1 MKTIAISPLLFA
13 FTCSLLSCT
22 QNTTEKILEIT
33 PVVKVTRPEEAFP
46 LQQGPLKTGMLNG
59 EKITYS
65 LINGQAVFQSD
76 ILVSPDS
83 INDSMD
89 FHTQAIKGTG
99 RKKLYSRWPNKTV
112 YYTIDPELPNK
123 ARVYNAIAHWEANTS
138 IRFMLRT
145 TQRGY
150 VLFRL
155 GPGCSSNIGYAGG
168 LQYINL
174 ANICSTGNT
183 IHEIG
188 HTVGLWHEHT
198 RTDRDNYITIN
209 AGNITNGY
217 ETDFQTYEQR
227 GMDGF
232 NYAGGLD
239 FGSIM
244 LYGSFDFSRNGLP
257 TITKK
262 DGSTFIGQRQSLS
275 ATDIATVQSMYP

>member
-1 MKTIAISPLLFA
+1 MKISPIVNVA
-13 FTCSLLSCT
+13 
-22 QNTTEKILEIT
+22 Q
-33 PVVKVTRPEEAFP
+33 PEEAFP
-46 LQQGPLKTGMLNG
+46 NQGGTRQTGMLNG

-65 LINGQAVFQSD
+65 LINGQAVFQRD

-83 INDSMD
+83 INDSAD
-89 FHTQAIKGTG
+89 VHTQAIRGTG
-99 RKKLYSRWPNKTV
+99 RTKLSSRWPNKTV
-112 YYTIDPELPNK
+112 YYAIDPALPDL
-123 ARVYNAIAHWEANTS
+123 ARVYNAIAHWESNTS
-138 IRFMLRT
+138 IRFVLRT

-150 VLFRL
+150 VLFRP
-155 GPGCSSNIGYAGG
+155 GPGCSSNVGYAGG

-174 ANICSTGNT
+174 ANTCSTGNT

-198 RTDRDNYITIN
+198 RADRDTYITIN
-209 AGNITNGY
+209 TANITSGY

-232 NYAGGLD
+232 DYAGGLD

-275 ATDIATVQSMYP
+275 AIDIATVQSMYP